1 MYTNYAAFIKSV
13 PKYTGKIIDYAIM
26 LTDILLQMPFKYK
39 KENNKEVELNNDDKA
54 VLSLLLAS
62 LMIKGPIQVLF
73 QKYDINC
80 IKILNT
86 LTFDSTFFNH
96 IIKEKNEQSINSSKK
111 EKIPKEEIYNNLFKR
126 KLNRIMESQEI
137 ILPEVFLAEALI
149 GSLNYKFNCNS
160 DIVCTIFNLLNL
172 DASEHQIFKTLN
184 SEFKTNLESNKN
196 NKVIDDSQNT
206 SFNLPKYISKVGTNL
221 NAENFKTAPAY
232 GRELETKD
240 LMIALMTPETSAIL
254 VGEPATGKTAIVEN
268 LAYLINKGEVPN
280 ALKNKAIIKINVSS
294 LVAGTIFRGSF
305 EEKIERILK
314 EAVENQNIIIFL
326 DEMHTAIGAGSG
338 SSTNIDLANILKP
351 YLDRGKVKI
360 IGATTQ
366 EEYEK
371 FILSDEAFKRR
382 FERIDVLEP
391 SEKIVA
397 EILNQRIP
405 VLEKI
410 TGVAFPYDSM
420 NIIELTTF
428 LANVTTKKNR
438 NYRDNVNNPDFAIKL
453 LSKAF
458 VLASYENSDI
468 VKPEHIAE
476 SIKRSTRLNDAAR
489 NRLANLLLT
498 KFAQSQNQ
506 YTNQCQIIEFPK
518 RG

>member
-1 MYTNYAAFIKSV
+1 MHTNYEYFINKV
-13 PKYTGKIIDYAIM
+13 PEETKQIIELAIK
-26 LTDILLQMPFKYK
+26 LLSDILNQSVKYK
-39 KENNKEVELNNDDKA
+39 NTEGKEIELNVDDK
-54 VLSLLLAS
+54 VILTLFSAS
-62 LMIKGPIQVLF
+62 LKIDGNIKA
-73 QKYDINC
+73 
-80 IKILNT
+80 
-86 LTFDSTFFNH
+86 
-96 IIKEKNEQSINSSKK
+96 
-111 EKIPKEEIYNNLFKR
+111 LFKKYNISLETIGIAIDEIR
-126 KLNRIMESQEI
+126 VNNIEVFNPNEIFNNFYKRLLQRIMTKSKINRLED
-137 ILPEVFLAEALI
+137 FCAEALI
-149 GSLNYKFNCNS
+149 GNLNYKFYCNS
-160 DIVCTIFNLLNL
+160 DIINCLFKKLNL
-172 DASEHQIFKTLN
+172 DAENYPAFEELQTQFRSR
-184 SEFKTNLESNKN
+184 LE
-196 NKVIDDSQNT
+196 NT
-206 SFNLPKYISKVGTNL
+206 QKKDIESKPKKENLPKYISEVGTNL
-221 NAENFKTAPAY
+221 NAENFQTAPAY

-240 LMIALMTPETSAIL
+240 LMITLMTPETSAIL

-391 SEKIVA
+391 NEKIVA

-420 NIIELTTF
+420 NIIELTAF